1 MYGSKIQKV
10 RYNLNLLNLMN
21 SNPPSSM
28 NDLRQRALTAI
39 IKNAVLSPASG
50 LIIAAGMVLTA
61 GVNVLLPAL
70 VRSSVSL
77 SPEFFNQTVPAI
89 QAVFPYLLGVL
100 GVAWLGVVGVG
111 VVNPNAGEQAASQIF
126 REQFDI
132 SRINDSNLKV
142 RIAQAMAYRERIDK
156 STDKF
161 PDRASRGR
169 VEDVANQIEEWV
181 RRIYTLAIRL
191 DTYKK
196 DSIIRADL
204 QTVPD
209 AIRDLRKRLAAET
222 DPDVHA
228 EIQDTLNRRQTQLSN
243 LQKLDNT
250 MDRADLQLENTLT
263 ALGTVYS
270 QVLLIDA
277 GDVSSSKT
285 QRLRENILEQVN
297 SLQDVISSMDE
308 VYNAQD
314 PVDVA
319 AKNLSVR

>member
-1 MYGSKIQKV
+1 
-10 RYNLNLLNLMN
+10 
-21 SNPPSSM
+21 M
-28 NDLRQRALTAI
+28 NDLRQRALSAI

-50 LIIAAGMVLTA
+50 LVIAAGMVLTA
-61 GVNVLLPAL
+61 GVNILLPAL
-70 VRSSVSL
+70 IRGSTLL
-77 SPEFFNQTVPAI
+77 SPELISAIPAI
-89 QAVFPYLLGVL
+89 QAAYPYLLGVL
-100 GVAWLGVVGVG
+100 GVAWLGVVGAG
-111 VVNPNAGEQAASQIF
+111 VVSPRAGEQAASQMF

-132 SRINDSNLKV
+132 NRISDSNLKV

-181 RRIYTLAIRL
+181 RRIYTLAMRL

-196 DSIIRADL
+196 DSIIRTDL

-222 DPDVHA
+222 DPDVHQ
-228 EIQDTLNRRQTQLSN
+228 EIQDTLSRRQTQLNN

-285 QRLRENILEQVN
+285 QRLRENIMEQVS
-297 SLQDVISSMDE
+297 SLQDVITSMDE

-319 AKNLSVR
+319 AKNLSAR

>member
-1 MYGSKIQKV
+1 MTEDKRRRTDQLSSSSV
-10 RYNLNLLNLMN
+10 AR
-21 SNPPSSM
+21 PPSPPSM
-28 NDLRQRALTAI
+28 NELRQRTLTAI

-50 LIIAAGMVLTA
+50 LIIAAGMLLTV
-61 GVNVLLPAL
+61 GVEVLLPSL
-70 VRSSVSL
+70 TIGSLKL
-77 SPEFFNQTVPAI
+77 SPEFFNQTAPAI
-89 QAVFPYLLGVL
+89 RAVFPYLLGVL
-100 GVAWLGVVGVG
+100 GAAWLGVVGVG
-111 VVNPNAGEQAASQIF
+111 IVNPKAGQQVASQMF

-132 SRINDSNLKV
+132 SRISDSNLKV

-181 RRIYTLAIRL
+181 RRIYTLAVRL

-196 DSIIRADL
+196 DSIIRTDL

-209 AIRDLRKRLAAET
+209 AIRDLRKRLAVET
-222 DPDVHA
+222 DSDVHQ

-297 SLQDVISSMDE
+297 SLQDVITSMDE

-319 AKNLSVR
+319 MKNLSTR